1 MRRNKYYTERVLTSE
16 ITLKDGKRDTILQW
30 LYDTHLVEWYV
41 TYLLHR
47 KLSSHDVE
55 DKIQEI
61 YLMLAEIT
69 QEKWTELYNQGIPSV
84 SAYAAGLIH
93 RQIVSSSSKIY
104 KTYNLYKTMEIT
116 QDETFWNDY
125 GTEH

>member
-16 ITLKDGKRDTILQW
+16 IPLKDGKRDTILQW

-41 TYLLHR
+41 TYLLQR

-93 RQIVSSSSKIY
+93 SQIVSSSSKIY